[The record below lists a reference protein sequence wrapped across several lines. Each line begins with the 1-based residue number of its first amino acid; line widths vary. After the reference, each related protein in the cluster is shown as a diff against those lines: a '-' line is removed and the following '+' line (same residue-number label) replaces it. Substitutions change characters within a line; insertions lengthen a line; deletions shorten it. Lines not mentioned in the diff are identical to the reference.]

1 MPGHC
6 LHSLLSLL
14 PAVFLPVPKYTMQD
28 PGPATLPVASVHTG
42 ISGIQVMGQAFHFS
56 CSGQTSILLSVRV
69 PTSSPDPQYD
79 PTGKRES
86 AHHLPLSLTFA
97 VRHS

>member
-6 LHSLLSLL
+6 LPSLLSLFPAVSL
-14 PAVFLPVPKYTMQD
+14 PAPKYTMQD

-42 ISGIQVMGQAFHFS
+42 ISGIQVISQAFHFS
-56 CSGQTSILLSVRV
+56 CSGQTSILLPST
-69 PTSSPDPQYD
+69 PTPPRM
-79 PTGKRES
+79 TLLERES

-97 VRHS
+97 VCHS